1 MSKIK
6 NIVFD
11 FGGVVIEIN
20 GPAAIKRFKEVGIS
34 NIEELIDPYRQKGLF
49 SQIESG
55 SLSREDFY
63 VEICKMTGKNIDGK
77 DIDMGFHDWLIPV
90 EQKKLDYILELR
102 KKYKVLLLSNTNEI
116 SMSWARSEE
125 FLPGRKPLEYYFDE
139 LYLSYKLGCV
149 KPEPEIF
156 QMVISLAGINP
167 EETLYIDDGE
177 ANIAAGKALGFKT
190 FLFEKENNF
199 SEIESR
205 IAYYEEV

>member
-11 FGGVVIEIN
+11 LGGVVIGIN
-20 GPAAIKRFKEVGIS
+20 EPAAVKRFKEAGIS

-49 SQIESG
+49 SRFENG

-77 DIDMGFHDWLIPV
+77 DIDRGFHDWLIPV
-90 EQKKLDYILELR
+90 EQEKLNCIQELR
-102 KKYKVLLLSNTNEI
+102 KKYKVLLLSNTNDI
-116 SMSWARSEE
+116 SMSWSRSEE
-125 FLPGRKPLEYYFDE
+125 FLPGGKPLEYYFDE

-149 KPEPEIF
+149 KPEPVIF
-156 QMVISLAGINP
+156 QMVINLAGINP
-167 EETLYIDDGE
+167 AETLYIDDGE

-190 FLFEKENNF
+190 FLYGKENNF
-199 SEIESR
+199 SEIEDR
-205 IAYYEEV
+205 IAYYEDV